1 MTTDTSD
8 REMSNAIDVLTK
20 PWSDVLSPHE
30 TGTGRY
36 QPIDYPPLLD
46 MLRSAVSSSLGK
58 TGAGRSP
65 DAERNILNLA
75 AFSLWEHIDGTT
87 RAWLR
92 ELSKNRA
99 PDDLKEAMIS
109 LGGIIQSL
117 HASNQ
122 IKESRH
128 AHMVAMFGRWKTQ
141 IWELF
146 DPPVV
151 KDIVGACPNCEATAY
166 TALDGGKQSA
176 IIAYYWKGLRPEA
189 KCQCCGEHWT
199 GERELLDLGYHL
211 GATVDEDALREMG
224 VI

>member
-1 MTTDTSD
+1 MTTDTD
-8 REMSNAIDVLTK
+8 REMMNAIDVLTK
-20 PWSDVLSPHE
+20 PWSDVLTPHE

-36 QPIDYPPLLD
+36 QPIDYPPMLD
-46 MLRSAVSSSLGK
+46 MLRGAISSSLGK

-92 ELSKNRA
+92 ELSKSRP
-99 PDDLKEAMIS
+99 PDDLKAAMVS
-109 LGGIIQSL
+109 LGGIIQAM

-122 IKESRH
+122 MKESRH
-128 AHMVAMFGRWKTQ
+128 GHMVAMFGRWKTQ

-151 KDIVGACPNCEATAY
+151 KELIGECPNCSMRVYADLE
-166 TALDGGKQSA
+166 GKQSTA
-176 IIAYYWKGLRPEA
+176 LIAFYWKGIRPEA
-189 KCQCCGEHWT
+189 KCQCCGEHWV
-199 GERELLDLGYHL
+199 GEAQMISLGRVL
-211 GATVDEDALREMG
+211 GATMDEDALREMG
-224 VI
+224 AM